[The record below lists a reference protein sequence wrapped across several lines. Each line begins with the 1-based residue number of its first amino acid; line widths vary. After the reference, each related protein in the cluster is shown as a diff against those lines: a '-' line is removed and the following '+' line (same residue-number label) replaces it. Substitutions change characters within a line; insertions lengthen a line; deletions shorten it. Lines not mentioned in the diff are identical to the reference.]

1 MTPVRPATPERSG
14 RRTVAVLVRDGVLP
28 MELGLVHQLF
38 GTARSAAGEPLYDV
52 RTCAPRPGRIRTDA
66 DFPIYAEHGLATVA
80 AADTVLVPASHE
92 TDESLRPGGLPEEL
106 AEALR
111 TAAAPRGAEGTR
123 GAVVPSGAEG
133 TRGAAAPRGV
143 AAPSGPE
150 GARGAEGAP
159 GHRPTR
165 DPRRIASICTGSF
178 VLAAAGLL
186 DGRRAT
192 THWMSADL
200 FARTFPSVTVDPGV
214 LYVDEGRILTSAGEA
229 AGIDLCLHMIR
240 RDHGAAVAAEVA
252 RRTVVPPHREGGQA
266 QYIQRPVESEGLT
279 STSASRAWALTRLAE
294 PLTLAEL
301 AAHDA
306 MSVRTYSRR
315 FREETGL
322 TPIQWLTQRRVDRAR
337 ELLEQTDHTVDRIAA
352 EAGFGTGASLR
363 AHFQAGLGVP
373 PGAYRSTFRGTG
385 REGERVGT

>member
-1 MTPVRPATPERSG
+1 MTPATPAHSG

-52 RTCAPRPGRIRTDA
+52 LTCAPRPGRIRTDA
-66 DFPIYAEHGLATVA
+66 DFPIHAEHGLATVA
-80 AADTVLVPASHE
+80 AADTILVPASHE
-92 TDESLRPGGLPEEL
+92 TDEGLRPGGLPEEL
-106 AEALR
+106 AEVLR
-111 TAAAPRGAEGTR
+111 AVAAAPGGPEGVRAAAAPRGADEAR
-123 GAVVPSGAEG
+123 AV
-133 TRGAAAPRGV
+133 AAPRG
-143 AAPSGPE
+143 AQAE
-150 GARGAEGAP
+150 RGAQDVP
-159 GHRPTR
+159 GRRPPPV
-165 DPRRIASICTGSF
+165 PRRIASICTGSF

-279 STSASRAWALTRLAE
+279 STSGSRAWALTRLAE

-322 TPIQWLTQRRVDRAR
+322 TPVQWLTQRRVDRAR
-337 ELLEQTDHTVDRIAA
+337 ELLEQTDHTVDRIAT

-363 AHFQAGLGVP
+363 QHFQAGLGVS
-373 PGAYRSTFRGTG
+373 PGAYRSTFRGNVRQG
-385 REGERVGT
+385 

>member
-1 MTPVRPATPERSG
+1 MTPVRPVTPAPDG

-38 GTARSAAGEPLYDV
+38 GTARSATGEPLYDV

-66 DFPIYAEHGLATVA
+66 DFPIYAEHGLAAVA

-92 TDESLRPGGLPEEL
+92 TDEGLGPDGLPADL

-111 TAAAPRGAEGTR
+111 GADD
-123 GAVVPSGAEG
+123 
-133 TRGAAAPRGV
+133 
-143 AAPSGPE
+143 
-150 GARGAEGAP
+150 ARGS
-159 GHRPTR
+159 R
-165 DPRRIASICTGSF
+165 PRRIASICTGSF

-192 THWMSADL
+192 THWMSAEL

-266 QYIQRPVESEGLT
+266 QFIQRPVESEGLT
-279 STSASRAWALTRLAE
+279 STSASRAWALARLAE

-301 AAHDA
+301 AARDA

-337 ELLEQTDHTVDRIAA
+337 ELLEQTDHTVDRIAT
-352 EAGFGTGASLR
+352 EAGFGTGTSLR
-363 AHFQAGLGVP
+363 AHFQAGLGVS
-373 PGAYRSTFRGTG
+373 PGAYRSTFRG
-385 REGERVGT
+385 R